1 MKGKKKDKRKGER
14 VRAALPVKVEG
25 LPGTMRDVSAS
36 GIFIETDATHALGS
50 AVDLALEL
58 DTPWGKV
65 MMRSQGRIVRV
76 EHRDERIGVA
86 VQFMDGV
93 AFRGYRLPPE

>member
-1 MKGKKKDKRKGER
+1 MKGKRKDKRKGDR

-36 GIFIETDATHALGS
+36 GIFIETDASCALGS
-50 AVDLALEL
+50 AVDLALDL

-65 MMRSQGRIVRV
+65 VIKSQGRIVRV
-76 EHRDERIGVA
+76 EHRDGRIGVA
-86 VQFMDGV
+86 VQFMDGAGSS
-93 AFRGYRLPPE
+93 AFRLPPE